1 MYQRPEQA
9 HLIRHL
15 DRALVNFGQMSPL
28 FSSNLTD
35 LPSELLMKI
44 FKEVA
49 RPDLRSL
56 RLTCSA
62 FASIAAQQLY
72 FTVHLTTSHRSL
84 RNFQN
89 ISDSPVLRTYVR
101 SLEYDPRTICSCELE
116 PPTTDSFEDWE
127 EDHAGNFEP
136 IDKTN
141 RMNLLAAYPERI
153 LKGYYMRWLKC
164 LDDEKWYTLTTY
176 PQTIL
181 PDLISRCPN
190 LTCLL
195 QPAMFRTR
203 RDLSPGVEYT
213 DFSSFLVDSGFS
225 QETLSEKEIV
235 FNSMT
240 QPRPWDILQALHLA
254 DNLASLTAF
263 DGVDLHLYNSE
274 SEGPLPWDLPA
285 LRKLG
290 VVIVHKDRCRAS
302 TFTRLF
308 SSCQGLQELRLVYR
322 GHLFLQPDRQDLQL
336 SCILFGSQQWAGLRS
351 LSLEHLRM
359 TGLELR
365 DLLSRH
371 ASSLRSLELHSVKLD
386 PEVDVEG
393 GERTTSW
400 LDMIEF
406 LRHDML
412 LTSVNISG
420 LLCNG
425 RNEAWRVAE
434 TLTEETLKWRIQEY
448 ICRKGDNPIKRDSG
462 RVLRSILGVIEYD
475 TRGQEVPFIFDD
487 ETWSFSQVDLPEL
500 PLL

>member
-1 MYQRPEQA
+1 
-9 HLIRHL
+9 
-15 DRALVNFGQMSPL
+15 MSPL
-28 FSSNLTD
+28 SSNKITN

-44 FKEVA
+44 FQEVT
-49 RPDLRSL
+49 RPDLKSL
-56 RLTCSA
+56 RLSCSV
-62 FASIAAQQLY
+62 FSSIATQQLY
-72 FTVHLTTSHRSL
+72 STVYLATSHRSL

-89 ISDSPVLRTYVR
+89 ISDSPIIRTYVR
-101 SLEYDPRTICSCELE
+101 SLKYDPRTICSCEFE

-141 RMNLLAAYPERI
+141 RMNLLAAYPERV
-153 LKGYYMRWLKC
+153 LKGYYTRWLKC

-195 QPAMFRTR
+195 QSAMFRTKHT
-203 RDLSPGVEYT
+203 LSQGADYT
-213 DFSSFLVDSGFS
+213 DFSSFLVDFKFA
-225 QETLSEKEIV
+225 QETLSGKEIL
-235 FNSMT
+235 FNSIT
-240 QPRPWDILQALHLA
+240 QPKPWDILQALHLA
-254 DNLASLTAF
+254 DRLNSISAF

-274 SEGPLPWDLPA
+274 PEGPLPWDLPA

-290 VVIVHKDRCRAS
+290 IIIVHKDRCRAS

-308 SSCQGLQELRLVYR
+308 SSCQGLQELKLVYR
-322 GHLFLQPDRQDLQL
+322 GHLFLQPDRRDLQL
-336 SCILFGSQQWAGLRS
+336 SCILSGSQQWAGLRN

-359 TGLELR
+359 TGPELR
-365 DLLSRH
+365 GLLSRH
-371 ASSLRSLELHSVKLD
+371 ASSLRSLELHSIKLD

-393 GERTTSW
+393 QEHTASW

-406 LRHDML
+406 LRHNML
-412 LTSVNISG
+412 LTSVEFSG
-420 LLCNG
+420 LLFNG
-425 RNEAWRVAE
+425 RYEAWRVAE
-434 TLTEETLKWRIQEY
+434 TLIEGTLKWRMQAY
-448 ICRKGDNPIKRDSG
+448 ICRKGNNPIKRDPS
-462 RVLRSILGVIEYD
+462 RVLTPISGVVEYD
-475 TRGQEVPFIFDD
+475 IRSQEVPFIFDD